1 MSGFILKLI
10 AAVTMLIDHAG
21 LMLFP
26 GQGWMRIVGRIAYPL
41 FAWCIAE
48 GFRYTRNRMR
58 YFLQIFLLGVGCQI
72 VYTIAE
78 RDLYFGILLTFSFSI
93 VLMAL
98 YRETKAAFLGE
109 DTSFG
114 AFLAKRA
121 VSSGLRSTIAGA
133 GLLLFTVLCA
143 VVCMNIRV
151 DYGFCGI
158 LVPVLA
164 YLPERPW
171 MRKAALAV
179 GLTVLSLVQWQ
190 MGDTRQIWCLLA
202 MIPLV
207 LYNGRPGRYRMKWFF
222 YIFYPAHMAALYL
235 LSMVL

>member
-10 AAVTMLIDHAG
+10 AAVTMLIDHGG

-26 GQGWMRIVGRIAYPL
+26 GEGWMRIVGRISYPL

-48 GFRYTRNRMR
+48 GFRYTRNRLR
-58 YFLQIFLLGVGCQI
+58 YFLQIFILGVGCQI

-98 YRETKAAFLGE
+98 CRETKAALLGE

-114 AFLAKRA
+114 TYLETRGL
-121 VSSGLRSTIAGA
+121 SRGLRSGIAAA

-143 VVCMNIRV
+143 LVCMAVRV

-164 YLPERPW
+164 YLPEKPW
-171 MRKAALAV
+171 MRKAALGV
-179 GLTVLSLVQWQ
+179 GLAALSLVQWQ

-202 MIPLV
+202 LLPLA
-207 LYNGRPGRYRMKWFF
+207 LYNGKPGKYRMKWFF
-222 YIFYPAHMAALYL
+222 YIFYPVHMAALYL
-235 LSMVL
+235 LSTVM